1 MINED
6 SWKGM
11 DDVTSKD
18 QNPDSCMLTLQY
30 LAHSL
35 ATTQTL
41 IEISF
46 IATHLSV
53 YKLFHQQ
60 IHQNTNTVIVLGFK
74 SFSPVIMCL
83 AGACE

>member
-18 QNPDSCMLTLQY
+18 QNPDSCILTVSKVSIIEY
-30 LAHSL
+30 
-35 ATTQTL
+35 TQVL
-41 IEISF
+41 K
-46 IATHLSV
+46 
-53 YKLFHQQ
+53 Y
-60 IHQNTNTVIVLGFK
+60 TNTVVVLGHK
-74 SFSPVIMCL
+74 SFSTVIMCL

>member
-18 QNPDSCMLTLQY
+18 QNPDSCILTVSKVSIIEY
-30 LAHSL
+30 
-35 ATTQTL
+35 TQVL
-41 IEISF
+41 K
-46 IATHLSV
+46 
-53 YKLFHQQ
+53 Y
-60 IHQNTNTVIVLGFK
+60 TNTVVVLGFK
-74 SFSPVIMCL
+74 SFSTVIMCL